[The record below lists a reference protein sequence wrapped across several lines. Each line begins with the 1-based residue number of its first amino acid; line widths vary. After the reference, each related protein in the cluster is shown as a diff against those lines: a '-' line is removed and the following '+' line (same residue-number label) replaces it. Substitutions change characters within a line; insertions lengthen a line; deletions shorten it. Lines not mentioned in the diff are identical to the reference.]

1 LREIV
6 LPKIERDASSRSYG
20 RFVIGPL
27 TSGYGITLGNAL
39 RRILLSSLPGAAVT
53 SIRVVGI
60 QHEFSAIPG
69 AREDIIRLI
78 LSVKKI
84 RLQKTSEGPERLRL
98 ETRGKKEILAGDIEC
113 PAGVEIIN
121 PELHLLTMDSDDTD
135 EMIEM
140 VVEDGRGY
148 FPVEESGKLPI
159 GELPV
164 DAIFS
169 PVRKVNYTVEPARIG
184 QMTNFDKLIMEI
196 WTDDTVEPGETL
208 SMAASI
214 LVEQFSL
221 IADFEEG
228 LDIEEVE
235 RGEGGISKETY
246 EIPIE
251 ELELSVRAYNC
262 LKRAGIGTVGE
273 VLEKLAVDE
282 EEILTIRNF
291 GQKSLD
297 ELKAKLEAKGFL
309 AEILDSEEVAS

>member
-1 LREIV
+1 MREIV

-84 RLQKTSEGPERLRL
+84 RLQKTSEGPARLRL
-98 ETRGKKEILAGDIEC
+98 ETRGKTEILAGDIEC

-196 WTDDTVEPGETL
+196 WTDDTVEPGEAL

-228 LDIEEVE
+228 LDVEEVE

-262 LKRAGIGTVGE
+262 LKRAGIGAVGE

-282 EEILTIRNF
+282 GEILTIRNF

-309 AEILDSEEVAS
+309 AEISDSEEVAS